1 MTIAFL
7 ASGNLGLTVIK
18 ACAEKIS
25 PQFIATDSGSAT
37 IIEYAAEKNIPVFKG
52 NPRQG
57 KLAAFMQQ
65 YNIDLLLSVN
75 YLFIVEKDVIEQV
88 KYPVNFH
95 GSLLPKYRGRTPHVW
110 AIINNETKTGVT
122 AHIIDDGCDTG
133 DIVLQKEIH
142 IDKNDTGAGVLKK
155 YEAVYPAMVM
165 EVIAAVENNAIRRTP
180 QDNSKATYFSKRT
193 PEDGGINWQWQKE
206 RIQNWVRA
214 QAYPYPGAFCFAGNN
229 KVVIDA
235 VGFSDYG
242 FNDTDANGTI
252 LSMLPFVIVKTSNG
266 AIALTSIRE
275 GREHLTK
282 GKILQ

>member
-7 ASGNLGLTVIK
+7 ASGNLGLNVIK
-18 ACAEKIS
+18 ACADKIA
-25 PQFIATDSGSAT
+25 PQFIATDNGSAA

-65 YNIDLLLSVN
+65 YNVDLLLSVN
-75 YLFIVEKDVIEQV
+75 YLFIIEKDVIEQV

-133 DIVLQKEIH
+133 DIVLQKEIE
-142 IDKNDTGAGVLKK
+142 ITQDDTGAAVLKK
-155 YEAVYPAMVM
+155 YEAVYPSMVI
-165 EVIAAVENNAIRRTP
+165 EVIQAVENNAIQRTP

-193 PEDGGINWQWQKE
+193 PGDGGINWQWQKE

-214 QAYPYPGAFCFAGNN
+214 QAYPYPGAFCFAGDN

-235 VGFSDYG
+235 VEFSDYG
-242 FNDTDANGTI
+242 FNDTDTNGTV
-252 LSMLPFVIVKTSNG
+252 LSVSPSVIVKTSNG
-266 AIALTSIRE
+266 AISLTGIRE
-275 GREHLTK
+275 GREHLIK
-282 GKILQ
+282 GNILQ

>member
-1 MTIAFL
+1 MKTAFL

-18 ACAEKIS
+18 ACAEKVV
-25 PQFIATDSGSAT
+25 PQFIATDSGSTA
-37 IIEYAAEKNIPVFKG
+37 IVEYAAEKNIPLFKG
-52 NPRQG
+52 NPRKG

-65 YNIDLLLSVN
+65 YKIDLLLSVN

-133 DIVLQKEIH
+133 DIVLQKEIE
-142 IDKNDTGAGVLKK
+142 ITTDDTGAGVLKK
-155 YEAVYPAMVM
+155 YEAIYPSMVM
-165 EVIAAVENNAIRRTP
+165 EVIQAVENGAMQRTA

-206 RIQNWVRA
+206 RIRNWVRA
-214 QAYPYPGAFCFAGNN
+214 QAHPYPGAFCFSGEN
-229 KVVIDA
+229 KIVIDA
-235 VGFSDYG
+235 VEFSDHG
-242 FNDTDANGTI
+242 FTDTEANGTI
-252 LSMLPFVIVKTSNG
+252 LSVSPSVIIKTSNG
-266 AIALTSIRE
+266 AVALTSIRN
-275 GREHLTK
+275 GKEHLIK
-282 GKILQ
+282 GNILQ